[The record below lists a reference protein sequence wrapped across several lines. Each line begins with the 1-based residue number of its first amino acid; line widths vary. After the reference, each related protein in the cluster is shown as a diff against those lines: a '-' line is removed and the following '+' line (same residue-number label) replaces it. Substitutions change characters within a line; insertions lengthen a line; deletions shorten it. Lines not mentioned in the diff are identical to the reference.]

1 MTVGL
6 VFFEAAFIRMDY
18 HLNSRIAAV
27 VRISPPGKCKHGKV
41 REWDTSTPGHEDGTR
56 GHNDGKQTRMGHTGM
71 RRIQGWYKRIKGYE
85 DKMVGHIKGHRDNL
99 GTAIVPVGT
108 LISSFSIALL

>member
-1 MTVGL
+1 MGRCENGTQ
-6 VFFEAAFIRMDY
+6 AHQDM
-18 HLNSRIAAV
+18 
-27 VRISPPGKCKHGKV
+27 KM
-41 REWDTSTPGHEDGTR
+41 GHEDTI
-56 GHNDGKQTRMGHTGM
+56 M

>member
-1 MTVGL
+1 MTVAL

-41 REWDTSTPGHEDGTR
+41 REWDTRMGHARHEDGTQR
-56 GHNDGKQTRMGHTGM
+56 HKDTRME
-71 RRIQGWYKRIKGYE
+71 RVQGWDTQGY
-85 DKMVGHIKGHRDNL
+85 DTSDRDNL
-99 GTAIVPVGT
+99 VTAIVTVGT
-108 LISSFSIALL
+108 LISSFSIALS